1 MNENNPENKIR
12 KLIPNKSILIVP
24 IVVFIIVLLTK
35 PLADF
40 YVSWLWFA
48 SEGFLS
54 VFTKSILTKISVGAI
69 FFAVSFGILYLNL
82 QILKKFKS
90 SDTKIIKNDI
100 LAFDGKPEGFAMI
113 NKAIFWVIIFVAIST
128 AMQGASHW
136 DKILAFFNQ
145 SSFGLADPIFAK
157 DVAFYI
163 FTLPIL
169 NLLSLWLGG
178 IIVFAVL
185 ISLAYYIFCGNL
197 QYNPGVETY
206 MPQKP
211 KTHLFILL
219 GLFFFQKGFGYF
231 IKKFTFLFKSQ
242 QGYIE
247 GVSYTLDKITI
258 PAYTLMLSLSV
269 VIGIMCLIYAFRD
282 SQKDYKIPVFG
293 FIAII
298 VIGLLGTSFIPSVV
312 QSIKVRPNEIT
323 LEKPYIENNITLTR
337 KAFNVD
343 NIKAKNFMPK
353 EDLVLRD
360 INKNKATLDNVRL
373 WDYKPLLATFSQLQ
387 DIRTYYSLH
396 DVDNDRYTVNGKYR
410 QVMISARELD
420 YSRIPNKTWVNEKQ
434 LYTHGYGLVMGFVN
448 EFTPEGLPNLKVKNI
463 PPTNY
468 KNLKV
473 DIPQIYFGELS
484 SDYVAVNTKLEALD
498 YPSGNKN
505 ISAEYKGTGG
515 IEIKSL
521 FRKLIFALKYQN
533 FKILFSTDITASSR
547 FLINRNIKQRVRT
560 VAPFL
565 TYDQDPYIV
574 LSEGKIY
581 WIIDAFTTSKN
592 FPYSSPVKLDNKKI
606 NYIRNSVKIVV
617 DAYNGTMEFF
627 VNDKNDPIV
636 ETYSKI
642 FPKLFK
648 PMSEMNA
655 DLVSH
660 LRYPQTLFSVQAAI
674 YQKYH
679 MQDAQVFYNQ
689 EDLWTIPKQIMDGK
703 QIPMVP
709 YYTIMKFPDSKKE
722 EYILMLPYT
731 PSQKD
736 NMIAWMAA
744 RSDAPNVGEL
754 MVYQFPKEKLI
765 YGPMQIEARID
776 QDPVISQQ
784 FKLWERQGSR
794 IIRGSLMVI
803 PVKDSLLYIEP
814 IYLQAEISKIPELRR
829 IIVAY
834 GEKIAMEKSL
844 DEALIRVITGSK
856 SNLAT
861 NGFEF
866 KDSED
871 KIASTSKEA
880 LNLFNKAQQQMRNGD
895 YAGYGETIKQLSN
908 VLNELAGAN
917 AGE

>member
-1 MNENNPENKIR
+1 MNENNMKRIMS
-12 KLIPNKSILIVP
+12 NKSILIVP
-24 IVVFIIVLLTK
+24 IIIFVLVILTK
-35 PLADF
+35 PLSDF

-54 VFTKSILTKISVGAI
+54 VFTKSILAKISLGVI
-69 FFAVSFGILYLNL
+69 FFTTSFLILYLNL
-82 QILKKFKS
+82 HFLKKFRKT
-90 SDTKIIKNDI
+90 DAKVIQNDI
-100 LAFDGKPEGFAMI
+100 LNFDGKDQAFTMI
-113 NKAIFWVIIFVAIST
+113 NKVIIWIIFFVSIST

-136 DKILAFFNQ
+136 NSILAFFNQ
-145 SSFGLADPIFAK
+145 IPFGVADPIFSK
-157 DVAFYI
+157 DIAFYV
-163 FTLPIL
+163 FTLPVL
-169 NLLSLWLGG
+169 NLISLWLGG

-185 ISLAYYIFCGNL
+185 ITLTYYIFCGNL

-206 MPQKP
+206 MPRKP
-211 KTHLFILL
+211 KIHLFILL
-219 GLFFFQKGFGYF
+219 SLFFWQKGFAYF

-247 GVSYTLDKITI
+247 GVSYTIDKITI
-258 PAYTLMLSLSV
+258 PAYTLMFSIAI
-269 VIGIMCLIYAFRD
+269 VIGIMCLFYAFKD
-282 SQKDYKIPVFG
+282 SKNDYKVPVLG

-298 VIGLLGTSFIPSVV
+298 VIGLFGTSFLPSIV

-323 LEKPYIENNITLTR
+323 LETPYIENNITLTR

-343 NIKAKNFMPK
+343 NIQAKNFMPK
-353 EDLVLRD
+353 ENLVLRD
-360 INKNKATLDNVRL
+360 INRNKATLDNVRL

-387 DIRTYYSLH
+387 DIRTYYSLY
-396 DVDNDRYTVNGKYR
+396 DVDNDRYTVDGQYR
-410 QVMISARELD
+410 QVMISARELN

-448 EFTPEGLPNLKVKNI
+448 EFTPEGLPDLKVKNI
-463 PPTNY
+463 PPTSY

-473 DIPQIYFGELS
+473 DTPQIYFGELS

-515 IEIKSL
+515 IEAKSL
-521 FRKLIFALKYQN
+521 FRKLVFAVKYQN

-547 FLINRNIKQRVRT
+547 FLINRNIKQRVKAI
-560 VAPFL
+560 APFL

-581 WIIDAFTTSKN
+581 WIIDAFTTSKSY
-592 FPYSSPVKLDNKKI
+592 PYSTAVKLDNKKI
-606 NYIRNSVKIVV
+606 NYIRNSVKIIV
-617 DAYNGTMEFF
+617 DAYNGTMQFY
-627 VNDKNDPIV
+627 VNDENDPIV
-636 ETYSKI
+636 KTYAKI

-648 PMSEMNA
+648 PLNEMNT
-655 DLVSH
+655 DLRSH

-689 EDLWTIPKQIMDGK
+689 EDLWTIPRQIMDGK

-744 RSDAPNVGEL
+744 RSDAPNVGQL
-754 MVYQFPKEKLI
+754 LVYQFPKEKLI

-776 QDPVISQQ
+776 QDPIISQQ

-861 NGFEF
+861 NGFDF
-866 KDSED
+866 KETRA
-871 KIASTSKEA
+871 KQKATSKRA
-880 LNLFNKAQQQMRNGD
+880 LDLFNKAQQQMRNGD
-895 YAGYGETIKQLSN
+895 YAGYGETIKELSKE
-908 VLNELAGAN
+908 LNELAGAN